1 MSSNTAT
8 GALASNVA
16 ADDAAVVRRKA
27 AEKCQLVLTTL
38 RDSLDGYKQCVAD
51 TKDTAMRL
59 LFDKIA
65 TSRADLIA
73 QLSNAIRVDLGVEPY
88 VFICHVFN

>member
-16 ADDAAVVRRKA
+16 SDDASLVRRKA
-27 AEKCQLVLTTL
+27 AEKCQVVLEGL
-38 RDSLDGYKQCVAD
+38 HDSYNGYKQCAAD

-65 TSRADLIA
+65 SSRSDLIS
-73 QLSNAIRVDLGVEPY
+73 QLSNAVRVDLGVEP
-88 VFICHVFN
+88 